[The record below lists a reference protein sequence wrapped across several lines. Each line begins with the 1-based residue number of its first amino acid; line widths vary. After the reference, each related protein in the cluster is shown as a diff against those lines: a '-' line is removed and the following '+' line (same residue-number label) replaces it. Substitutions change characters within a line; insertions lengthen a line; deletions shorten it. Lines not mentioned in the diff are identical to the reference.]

1 MCALANLNLRW
12 HPILQIILPNMAV
25 LLVGEANPNL
35 AQNLFHLCGLWS

>member
-12 HPILQIILPNMAV
+12 NSILQFILSKMAV

-35 AQNLFHLCGLWS
+35 AQNTRKFLWQ